1 MQTVIIYIHTHNV
14 ILKISVANLIVTNKC
29 HKVITIINVLYYR
42 LLAILTCVCGAI
54 VVLICV
60 MILYVGLY
68 FDDLYNFCFAVS
80 IIVTD

>member
-1 MQTVIIYIHTHNV
+1 MQTVIIYIHTHNA
-14 ILKISVANLIVTNKC
+14 ILNISVANLIATNKC

-42 LLAILTCVCGAI
+42 LLAILTCTCGAI
-54 VVLICV
+54 AVLICV
-60 MILYVGLY
+60 IVGLY